1 MTPQWRKT
9 FFKTEA
15 KQRKHRTEMTRKLWM
30 ISWQTVMKFE
40 ARVAVIAEDGTQPR
54 TSLNIRIMPLLFPC
68 L

>member
-1 MTPQWRKT
+1 
-9 FFKTEA
+9 
-15 KQRKHRTEMTRKLWM
+15 MTRKLWM